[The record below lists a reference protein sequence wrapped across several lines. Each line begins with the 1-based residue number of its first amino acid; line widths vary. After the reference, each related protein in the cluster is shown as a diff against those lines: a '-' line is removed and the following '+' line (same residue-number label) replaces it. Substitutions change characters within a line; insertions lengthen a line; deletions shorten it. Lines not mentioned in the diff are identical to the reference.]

1 MSLIE
6 QVNAGIMSSMKAK
19 EQDRL
24 RALRGIKSAFLLL
37 KTAEGVSEVTDDMC
51 VKALQKMAKQ
61 RKDSLDI
68 YVQQGREDL
77 AVIERAELA
86 VIEAFL
92 PAQMSAEEIETQVK
106 AIIAETGAAGMKDLG
121 KVMPAAMKAMGA
133 VACPRFYPNHSLSTL
148 YSDELS
154 QVIDHNP
161 MWVASVAIVQTCS
174 LDRVYN
180 TKLRPFGPPTAI

>member
-86 VIEAFL
+86 VIESFL
-92 PAQMSAEEIETQVK
+92 PAQIIAEEI
-106 AIIAETGAAGMKDLG
+106 
-121 KVMPAAMKAMGA
+121 
-133 VACPRFYPNHSLSTL
+133 
-148 YSDELS
+148 
-154 QVIDHNP
+154 
-161 MWVASVAIVQTCS
+161 
-174 LDRVYN
+174 
-180 TKLRPFGPPTAI
+180 

>member
-6 QVNAGIMSSMKAK
+6 QVNAGIMASMKAK

-37 KTAEGVSEVTDDMC
+37 QTAEGVSEVTDDMC
-51 VKALQKMAKQ
+51 IKALQKMAKQ

-68 YVQQGREDL
+68 YEQQGREDL

-92 PAQMSAEEIETQVK
+92 PAQMSAEEIEAQVK
-106 AIIAETGAAGMKDLG
+106 TIIAEAGASGMKDLG
-121 KVMPAAMKAMGA
+121 KVMPVAMKVMGA
-133 VACPRFYPNHSLSTL
+133 VADGKLISETVKRLLS
-148 YSDELS
+148 
-154 QVIDHNP
+154 
-161 MWVASVAIVQTCS
+161 
-174 LDRVYN
+174 
-180 TKLRPFGPPTAI
+180 

>member
-6 QVNAGIMSSMKAK
+6 QVNAGIMASMKAK

-37 KTAEGVSEVTDDMC
+37 QTAEGVSEVTDDMC
-51 VKALQKMAKQ
+51 IKALQKMAKQ

-68 YVQQGREDL
+68 YEQQGREDL

-92 PAQMSAEEIETQVK
+92 PAQMSAEEIEAQVK
-106 AIIAETGAAGMKDLG
+106 TIIAEAGASGMKDLG
-121 KVMPAAMKAMGA
+121 KVMPVAMKAMGA
-133 VACPRFYPNHSLSTL
+133 VADGKLISETVKRLLS
-148 YSDELS
+148 
-154 QVIDHNP
+154 
-161 MWVASVAIVQTCS
+161 
-174 LDRVYN
+174 
-180 TKLRPFGPPTAI
+180 